1 MNRLIGFASRLRD
14 KVFSGETDSAPAIVS
29 LSLVILT
36 GVFVV
41 DLVTPQTLIV
51 SILLNVS
58 ITMTGLLASRR
69 ISLFMLVLCLL
80 GNGVAGL
87 MNARRE
93 GIVSPIAVWDRIF
106 TGFSFILVWV
116 LSRVV
121 RQNAIRKGQ
130 LLAVQSRSRRE
141 HLIRKSLEELVARTE
156 IPDLIRVAA
165 EQFRSMCRAR
175 AVVVKGISDDRF
187 SEPTVLVPESCTW
200 SWPSGEPIPG
210 GLKLRIDRPE
220 TSPFWATQLSLRP
233 FADRNRAERVAAGWV
248 RLVPE
253 AASHPRPT
261 ALVFFAIDP
270 EEEGTLSLFSE
281 ILPLLEEMLNRSL
294 LARNLKKKNHILSL
308 RNDVIRD
315 LVYAVS
321 HDIRTPLVANTLNMK
336 MAKEGAWGELPE
348 PYRKILDH
356 AMASNEALLK
366 LANDLLLLTRYEL
379 NEIPPVKQPV
389 ALDLM
394 IESVVEELGPLFRA
408 KALSPVVCSDPF
420 TVSGD
425 SGGLKRLVW
434 NLLDN
439 AIRWSPEGGTI
450 RIALQGKE
458 GRAILEIADEG
469 AGVAPE
475 IRSHLFK
482 RFGGLQRGGGVGLG
496 LYISNQ
502 IVRRHGGVLSYRYDR
517 GSHFI
522 ISIPSA
528 GNIIPPDPDG
538 GTE

>member
-14 KVFSGETDSAPAIVS
+14 RVFSGETDSAPAIVS
-29 LSLVILT
+29 LSVVILT
-36 GVFVV
+36 GVFIV

-69 ISLFMLVLCLL
+69 TSVLMLVLCLL
-80 GNGVAGL
+80 ANGIAGSVD
-87 MNARRE
+87 ARHE
-93 GIVSPIAVWDRIF
+93 GFVSVIAVWDRIF
-106 TGFSFILVWV
+106 SGFSFVLVWF
-116 LSRVV
+116 LSRFI

-130 LLAVQSRSRRE
+130 LLAVQARSRRE
-141 HLIRKSLEELVARTE
+141 FLIRKSLGELVARTE

-165 EQFRSMCRAR
+165 EQFRSTCQAR
-175 AVVVKGISDDRF
+175 AVVVKGIADDRF
-187 SEPTVLVPESCTW
+187 IEPTVLVPESGTW
-200 SWPSGEPIPG
+200 SWPSGESIPG
-210 GLKLRIDRPE
+210 GLKLRIDRPDPV
-220 TSPFWATQLSLRP
+220 PFWVTQLSLRP

-253 AASHPRPT
+253 AVSPPRPT

-270 EEEGTLSLFSE
+270 EEEGALSLFSE
-281 ILPLLEEMLNRSL
+281 LLPLLEEMLNRSV
-294 LARNLKKKNHILSL
+294 LARNLKEKNLILSV

-321 HDIRTPLVANTLNMK
+321 HDIRTPLLANTLNMK
-336 MAKEGAWGELPE
+336 LAKEGAWGELPA
-348 PYRKILDH
+348 PYLNVLDH
-356 AMASNEALLK
+356 AVASNEALLK

-379 NEIPPVKQPV
+379 NEIPPVRQPV
-389 ALDLM
+389 DLERL
-394 IESVVEELGPLFRA
+394 IKGVVEELGPLFRA
-408 KALSPVVCSDPF
+408 KALVPVVCADPF

-439 AIRWSPEGGTI
+439 AIRWSPERGTI
-450 RIALQGKE
+450 RIGLQGRE

-469 AGVAPE
+469 AGVAQE

-482 RFGGLQRGGGVGLG
+482 RFGGLQPGGGVGLG

-502 IVRRHGGVLSYRYDR
+502 IVRRHGGILSYRYDR

-522 ISIPSA
+522 VSIPSA
-528 GNIIPPDPDG
+528 GNIVLPDPDG
-538 GTE
+538 GTA